1 MSVSEWHGGGMVSSG
16 GIYCLFCV
24 PSSEYS
30 TFSLMSFHS
39 NFQHLSMLCPGQCF
53 LPFYGYRMST
63 VRMSTFIHLLFDEHV
78 GHLLWAMLLER
89 ACLHTFVP
97 SSRSFRVGLQAVN
110 PIFPHL
116 NMTRAPFCIKRLFP
130 WRQFS
135 RTDSSLLFNAWE
147 VQHHFLWEASCHCLG
162 RGHFSCCIQHNR
174 PEFGYAVYHTVFC

>member
-1 MSVSEWHGGGMVSSG
+1 MGWLALVGFTASFVCPHQSILPFPSCPSTRIFN
-16 GIYCLFCV
+16 IYPC
-24 PSSEYS
+24 YD
-30 TFSLMSFHS
+30 
-39 NFQHLSMLCPGQCF
+39 PGQCF

-63 VRMSTFIHLLFDEHV
+63 VWMSTFIHLLWV
-78 GHLLWAMLLER
+78 MLLEQ
-89 ACLHTFVP
+89 ASLHTFVP

-116 NMTRAPFCIKRLFP
+116 SMTIAPFRIKRLFP

-147 VQHHFLWEASCHCLG
+147 VQHHFLWEASCHGLG
-162 RGHFSCCIQHNR
+162 RGHFSCCIQHNC